1 MDDDTLDNV
10 RHLPVKRPEGV
21 AELPKRSQIQSD
33 RITRARQRHRCLEL
47 AAAGL
52 TIEAIA
58 HEVGQTPRGVR
69 STIRN
74 QLKKW
79 AEDNSSNLAD
89 YRMMKLFEL
98 DQLKRAVWPKALRG
112 ELDAV
117 REAARLI
124 GMQSDISGATAP
136 QKHEH
141 DHNHSVQLDQA
152 ELQRMEAAW
161 MDARPAGLPAPEVE
175 NADEIVY
182 DAELVSG
189 AE

>member
-1 MDDDTLDNV
+1 MDDDLDNV
-10 RHLPVKRPEGV
+10 RHLPLSRPNGV
-21 AELPKRSQIQSD
+21 AELPKHSQIQSD

-52 TIEAIA
+52 TIDAIA
-58 HEVGQTPRGVR
+58 HETGQTPRGVR

-79 AEDNSSNLAD
+79 AEDNADNLAE

-98 DQLKRAVWPKALRG
+98 DQLKRAIWPKALRG

-124 GMQSDISGATAP
+124 GMQSDISGASAP

-141 DHNHSVQLDQA
+141 EHNHAVALDRD
-152 ELQRMEAAW
+152 ELTRMERAW
-161 MDARPAGLPAPEVE
+161 MDARPVGLPTPEVE
-175 NADEIVY
+175 NADEIVQE
-182 DAELVSG
+182 AEVVL
-189 AE
+189 E